1 MVDLGKWL
9 SGSYVIPGTPSPSGD
24 GGDGGDGF
32 TGFDTSEPE

>member
-9 SGSYVIPGTPSPSGD
+9 SGSYVIAGPPGL

-32 TGFDTSEPE
+32 TGFEPLEPE

>member
-9 SGSYVIPGTPSPSGD
+9 SGSYVIADPPGLGGD

-32 TGFDTSEPE
+32 TGFEPLEPE